1 MGHKILLVGLVIVS
15 VCGVSTLPASASTP
29 KPRINKISPS
39 YGIAGSLVTIDGANL
54 ANATKVTFDGKVA
67 SLTSDKATKILAK
80 APPGVK
86 TGYITV
92 TTPGGRATSARE
104 FTVEVLTPLNDAISV
119 VGTTNDTGTGSYC
132 ALLTSSRVDCWGY
145 GHDGELGNG
154 KLYNTKPYGSAT
166 SVAVQGV
173 GGKGTLSGVTSLFSD
188 SSGFCALLTSGG
200 VDCWGDGAYGQ
211 LGNGTFYTYPVYSSA
226 TPVAVEGV
234 GGSGTLTGVKSLFS
248 DSTGYCALLSSGGVD
263 CWGDGEYG
271 ELGNGTFYTSSPY
284 GSATPVDVEGVG
296 GTGTLTGVTS
306 LVGEYLGF
314 CALLTSG
321 GVDCWGNDDNGNL
334 GNGTFTESAT
344 PVTVEGV
351 GGTGT
356 LTGVTSLVGDGFQ
369 FVGEGYCALLTSGGV
384 DCWGDGYYGELGNGT
399 FYTNDGNGSSTPV
412 NVEGVGG
419 TGTLTGVSKLFSDYG
434 SYCALLSAGGVA
446 CWGNGENGELGNGT
460 FYTSSPYGSATPVA
474 VEGIGGTGM
483 LTGVTSLIG
492 NYFNDVEF
500 VYGGYCALLTS
511 GGVDCWGDGGG
522 DVLGDGASSNSATP
536 VAVEGIGA
544 NGTLTGVTSLFS
556 DYSGYCALLTSSEVN
571 CWGSGSDGELGDGLF
586 SSRAVPVT
594 VEVEVTPKGG

>member
-15 VCGVSTLPASASTP
+15 VCGVSTLSASASTP
-29 KPRINKISPS
+29 KPTIDKISPN
-39 YGIAGSLVTIDGANL
+39 YGIAGTLVTISGTNL
-54 ANATKVTFDGKVA
+54 ANATRVTFNGKVA
-67 SLTSDKATKILAK
+67 SVTSDQATKIKAK

-92 TTPGGRATSARE
+92 TTSKGKATSPHE
-104 FTVEVLTPLNDAISV
+104 FTVEDLTPLDDAISV
-119 VGTTNDTGTGSYC
+119 VGTTNDTGTGTYC
-132 ALLTSSRVDCWGY
+132 ALLTSS
-145 GHDGELGNG
+145 
-154 KLYNTKPYGSAT
+154 
-166 SVAVQGV
+166 
-173 GGKGTLSGVTSLFSD
+173 
-188 SSGFCALLTSGG
+188 
-200 VDCWGDGAYGQ
+200 
-211 LGNGTFYTYPVYSSA
+211 
-226 TPVAVEGV
+226 
-234 GGSGTLTGVKSLFS
+234 
-248 DSTGYCALLSSGGVD
+248 GVD

-296 GTGTLTGVTS
+296 SSGTLTGVTS

-399 FYTNDGNGSSTPV
+399 FYTSDGNGSSIPV
-412 NVEGVGG
+412 TVEGVGG
-419 TGTLTGVSKLFSDYG
+419 TGTLTGVSRLFSDYG
-434 SYCALLSAGGVA
+434 SYCAQLTAGGVA

-544 NGTLTGVTSLFS
+544 IGTLTGVTSLSS
-556 DYSGYCALLTSSEVN
+556 DYGGYCALLTSSEVN
-571 CWGSGSDGELGDGLF
+571 CWGNGNHGELGDGLF

-594 VEVEVTPKGG
+594 VEVEVTKGG

>member
-15 VCGVSTLPASASTP
+15 VCGVSTLSASASTP
-29 KPRINKISPS
+29 KPTIDKISPN
-39 YGIAGSLVTIDGANL
+39 YGIAGTLVTISGTNL
-54 ANATKVTFDGKVA
+54 ANATRVTFNGKVA
-67 SLTSDKATKILAK
+67 SVTSDQATKIKAK

-92 TTPGGRATSARE
+92 TTSKGKATSPHE
-104 FTVEVLTPLNDAISV
+104 FTVEDLTPLDDAISV
-119 VGTTNDTGTGSYC
+119 VGTTNDTGTGTYC
-132 ALLTSSRVDCWGY
+132 ALLTSSGVDCWGDGEY
-145 GHDGELGNG
+145 GELGNG
-154 KLYNTKPYGSAT
+154 KTYNTSPYGSAT
-166 SVAVQGV
+166 SVAVHGV

-211 LGNGTFYTYPVYSSA
+211 LGNGTFYTYPAYSSA

-234 GGSGTLTGVKSLFS
+234 GGSGTLTGVTSLFS
-248 DSTGYCALLSSGGVD
+248 DSTGYCALLTSGGVD

-296 GTGTLTGVTS
+296 SSGTLTGVTS

-399 FYTNDGNGSSTPV
+399 FYTSDGNGSSIPV
-412 NVEGVGG
+412 TVEGVGG
-419 TGTLTGVSKLFSDYG
+419 TGTLTGVSRLFSDYG
-434 SYCALLSAGGVA
+434 SYCAQLTAGGVA

-544 NGTLTGVTSLFS
+544 IGTLTGVTSLSS
-556 DYSGYCALLTSSEVN
+556 DYGGYCALLTSSEVN
-571 CWGSGSDGELGDGLF
+571 CWGNGNHGELGDGLF

-594 VEVEVTPKGG
+594 VEVEVTKGG